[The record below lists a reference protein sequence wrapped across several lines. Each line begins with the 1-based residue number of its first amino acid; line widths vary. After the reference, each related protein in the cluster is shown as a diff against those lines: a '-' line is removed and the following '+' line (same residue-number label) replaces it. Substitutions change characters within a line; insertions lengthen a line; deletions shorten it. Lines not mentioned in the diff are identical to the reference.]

1 MGIVLTA
8 KSRFRLG
15 LSPVTLAVAGALA
28 TSAAHAGDAV
38 ISSAQTTPAA
48 TSRADGSTPG
58 HLTLAPEGSIR
69 VSSGP
74 AVTIDSSNTFTNNG
88 TIEVTNEAGAK
99 GVMIS
104 TSEANG
110 APRDI
115 VGGLFDNGTI
125 NLPGPAQ
132 SGALWPEYVY
142 NTGIEVSG
150 SGTFI
155 GSIVRG
161 AGSTMTVGG
170 NGSTGIAILTG
181 MDGSLENSGTIK
193 LGRQDAF
200 GVKATG
206 AISGNIVNNGT
217 IEATGQEGV
226 GIYAGGGVD
235 GAIINRGS
243 IITGAPA
250 TKDSAGTDVPAVRGG
265 RALWV
270 AGNAGGIFLEGNG
283 LTKEQEDAS
292 GIPDGAPADSVL
304 STRGTSE
311 ALGIG
316 PGGPAGNRNITI
328 GALAGN
334 AHGASVVSRGNIIA
348 EAGVTSTTPVRAVNI
363 TGALVGNTIYRTT
376 LEGGFRNE
384 GGNISSFSKDS
395 VAQGI
400 RIGNYAS
407 VPSLFNSGTI
417 HAKGVDSGENA
428 DTGAIG
434 AGGGNAY
441 GIVIEANGYLAEIVN
456 TGTIHGDS
464 RGGTQSGYGIVDL
477 SGTLT
482 TLVND
487 GRIIA
492 SRRGTGSATA
502 FDLTKALSGV
512 SVSNSGSIAGNMLFG
527 AGDDVFT
534 STGGLLLGNVSMGA
548 GDDVVSLTDTTLTG
562 NLDLGDG
569 THAVTLINSTLEG
582 GLTHG
587 TNGATSLEMVGSTLK
602 IPTTSEI
609 KILNGHIRG
618 GSTLNFNI
626 DATNET
632 VGGIRA
638 AGNLIV
644 ENGTI
649 FNTSITGAVVDQF
662 TVNLIEASALQI
674 DADLGG
680 LQPGS
685 TVMYSRAIRL
695 ADDNPNILQ
704 YQITRRTSEELELS
718 PILGSIYDASI
729 GGLGGDSE
737 FAGVMANFTD
747 QAKFEAA
754 LAEMVPDTS
763 DAARRIALNGR
774 GMSQGA
780 IQRRLSGFPSN
791 RNDPLGRFRSGFWL
805 QNVTTFGGADGEGAV
820 PGYSTFS
827 MGVAGGV
834 DAEVGDQSIL
844 GFSLSQTFGS
854 AEEDNRATEKV
865 KLSTTSI
872 DFYGRTNMDF
882 GYVQA
887 LLGYSFN
894 SYSQDRTVAF
904 ESIERA
910 TGGSS
915 PGYQWGG
922 VFDAGSHYV
931 TGGTTLTGFFRGAYQ
946 NIYRHAFEES
956 GGGPAVD
963 LRYDSRSYTSV
974 RAGAGGSVEHR
985 ISMGTSTN
993 LAINVHGEYAHEF
1006 NHTPTR
1012 VRARFAAS
1020 DVPFEIEGMTP
1031 AKNILNGGAGIA
1043 WERRMSTLS
1052 LDYDAQKAGS
1062 YLGHTLALTY
1072 RQRF

>member
-1 MGIVLTA
+1 M
-8 KSRFRLG
+8 
-15 LSPVTLAVAGALA
+15 AGALA
-28 TSAAHAGDAV
+28 TTAAHAGDAV

-48 TSRADGSTPG
+48 TSRADGVAPG
-58 HLTLAPEGSIR
+58 NLTLAPEGSIK
-69 VSSGP
+69 VGSGP
-74 AVTIDSSNTFTNNG
+74 AVTVDSSNTFTNNG
-88 TIEVTNEAGAK
+88 TVEVSAEAGAK
-99 GVMIS
+99 GVVIS
-104 TSEANG
+104 TSAANG
-110 APRDI
+110 AARDI
-115 VGGLFDNGTI
+115 VGGVFDNGTI
-125 NLPGPAQ
+125 SLPGPAQ
-132 SGALWPEYVY
+132 SSALWPEYVY

-150 SGTFI
+150 AGTFI

-161 AGSTMTVGG
+161 QGSTLTVGG
-170 NGSTGIAILTG
+170 NGATGIAILTG
-181 MDGSLENSGTIK
+181 LDGSLENGGTIK
-193 LGRQDAF
+193 LGRQDSF

-206 AISGNIVNNGT
+206 AISGNIVNTGA

-235 GAIINRGS
+235 GAIINRGT
-243 IITGAPA
+243 IVTGAPA
-250 TKDSAGTDVPAVRGG
+250 TTDSAGTAVPPVRGG

-270 AGNAGGIFLEGNG
+270 AGNAGGIFLDGNG

-311 ALGIG
+311 ALSIG
-316 PGGPAGNRNITI
+316 PGGPAGNRDIII

-334 AHGASVVSRGNIIA
+334 ADGASVVSRGNITT

-376 LEGGFRNE
+376 LDGGFRNE
-384 GGNISSFSKDS
+384 GGNITSLSKDS

-400 RIGNYAS
+400 RIGDYAS
-407 VPSLFNSGTI
+407 VPTLFNSGTI

-434 AGGGNAY
+434 SGGGNAY
-441 GIVIEANGYLAEIVN
+441 GIVIEANGYLPEIIN

-477 SGTLT
+477 SGTLS

-487 GRIIA
+487 GKIIG
-492 SRRGTGSATA
+492 SRRGTGIATA
-502 FDLTKALSGV
+502 FDLTKSTTGV
-512 SVSNSGSIAGNMLFG
+512 EVRNAGSIAGDMLFG
-527 AGDDVFT
+527 AAADTFT

-548 GDDVVSLTDTTLTG
+548 GDDVVSLTNTTLTG
-562 NLDLGDG
+562 NLNLGEG
-569 THAVTLINSTLEG
+569 VHAVTLVNSTLEG
-582 GLTHG
+582 GLLLGET
-587 TNGATSLEMVGSTLK
+587 GAASLEMVGGTLTV
-602 IPTTSEI
+602 PTTSEVRI
-609 KILNGHIRG
+609 TDGHIRG

-632 VGGIRA
+632 VGAIKASG
-638 AGNLIV
+638 GLIV
-644 ENGTI
+644 ENGTTI
-649 FNTSITGAVVDQF
+649 NTTITGAVVDQF

-674 DADLGG
+674 DADLSG

-685 TVMYSRAIRL
+685 TVMYQRAIRL

-704 YQITRRTSEELELS
+704 YQITRRTSEELALS

-729 GGLGGDSE
+729 GGLGGDAE

-763 DAARRIALNGR
+763 DAARRVALNGR
-774 GMSQGA
+774 GLSQSA

-805 QNVTTFGGADGEGAV
+805 QHLTTFGSADAAGAV

-827 MGVAGGV
+827 MGVAGGL
-834 DAEVGDQSIL
+834 DAEVGDQTIL
-844 GFSLSQTFGS
+844 GFGLSQTFGS
-854 AEEDNRATEKV
+854 AEEDARATDKV

-872 DFYGRTNMDF
+872 DFYSRTNTDF

-922 VFDAGSHYV
+922 VVDAGSHYV

-946 NIYRHAFEES
+946 NIYRHAYEES

-963 LRYDSRSYTSV
+963 LRYDSRSYTSI

-985 ISMGTSTN
+985 IQLGTATN

-1006 NHTPTR
+1006 NQTPTR
-1012 VRARFAAS
+1012 VNARFVAS
-1020 DVPFEIEGMTP
+1020 TVPFEIEGMTP

-1043 WERRMSTLS
+1043 WERRMSSLS